1 MPHSIYTFLIVRLHP
16 ISKIGAPMVF
26 ARCALAAAQAL
37 MPGSCAHARNPVEVV
52 PVNCGHTFPLLQGA
66 STSKA
71 RRTACRLPSGRPS
84 VVDFELRWALA
95 REIVLITLLTRTVQV
110 ILCIRARLRARRP
123 WHGLFRVCYSRLYTL
138 YALGQRQR

>member
-1 MPHSIYTFLIVRLHP
+1 M
-16 ISKIGAPMVF
+16 
-26 ARCALAAAQAL
+26 LAIQY
-37 MPGSCAHARNPVEVV
+37 VEVV

-123 WHGLFRVCYSRLYTL
+123 WHRLFRVCYSRLYTL